1 MIGSVQESTGSLG
14 QTVTQM
20 LPIMFLYLVDFPI
33 SASVG

>member
-20 LPIMFLYLVDFPI
+20 LPILFRFLVDIPI
-33 SASVG
+33 TASIG